1 MSQQVK
7 LTNINGVPP
16 YQVYVC
22 DINQYYCLLATTIST
37 TVPPTYTFTIP
48 TFFDNIPE
56 VLIKIV
62 DSTNCEFTMT
72 YMCVS
77 PEPSETP
84 TSTPVTP
91 TPTPSITPTSV
102 TPTVTPTNTP
112 TPSITPT
119 NTPTPSITP
128 SITPTKSVTPTRTP
142 TISIT
147 PSITPTKSVTPT
159 PTPSITPSSTPE
171 AAFAYLFIEPYSGAS
186 SIGQHMYNQGS
197 SFFGFTNGTQ
207 PSSNPATFITDMYA
221 YINFSGWSSGE
232 FPRPIKTSI
241 TFNLGSTTGLTVNQ
255 TPINGISYGLDQY
268 GNLIRFNEFLTAKV
282 PQNTTGDKA
291 WYTWVIPTWFTN
303 SQYQLE
309 INLGNGNPN
318 TLVSIKMNPT
328 IYENSVFYTG
338 VTIGHTTFRVYT
350 SYPSQNFELINNTDI
365 YFKGSVVGT

>member
-1 MSQQVK
+1 MSQQVT
-7 LTNINGVPP
+7 LTNINGIPP

-22 DINQYYCLLATTIST
+22 DINQYYCLSAATINT

-56 VLIKIV
+56 VLIKII

-77 PEPSETP
+77 PEPSQTP

-119 NTPTPSITP
+119 
-128 SITPTKSVTPTRTP
+128 ITPTISVTPTITP

-147 PSITPTKSVTPT
+147 PSITTSVTPT
-159 PTPSITPSSTPE
+159 ATITPSITPSSTPE

-186 SIGQHMYNQGS
+186 SIGQHMYNEGS

-207 PSSNPATFITDMYA
+207 PSSDPATFITDMYS

-241 TFNLGSTTGLTVNQ
+241 TFNLNSTTGLTVNQ
-255 TPINGISYGLDQY
+255 TPINGISYGLDEY
-268 GNLIRFNEFLTAKV
+268 GNLITYYEFLTTKV
-282 PQNTTGDKA
+282 SKNTTQSKA
-291 WYTWVIPTWFTN
+291 WYTWIIPTWFTN
-303 SQYQLE
+303 SQYQLA
-309 INLGNGNPN
+309 IDLGDGDP
-318 TLVSIKMNPT
+318 TAMTQIKMNPT
-328 IYENSVFYTG
+328 IYQNSVFYSG

-350 SYPSQNFELINNTDI
+350 SYPSQNFELENNVDL
-365 YFKGSVVGT
+365 YFKGSVIGT

>member
-1 MSQQVK
+1 
-7 LTNINGVPP
+7 
-16 YQVYVC
+16 
-22 DINQYYCLLATTIST
+22 
-37 TVPPTYTFTIP
+37 
-48 TFFDNIPE
+48 
-56 VLIKIV
+56 
-62 DSTNCEFTMT
+62 
-72 YMCVS
+72 
-77 PEPSETP
+77 
-84 TSTPVTP
+84 
-91 TPTPSITPTSV
+91 
-102 TPTVTPTNTP
+102 
-112 TPSITPT
+112 
-119 NTPTPSITP
+119 
-128 SITPTKSVTPTRTP
+128 
-142 TISIT
+142 
-147 PSITPTKSVTPT
+147 
-159 PTPSITPSSTPE
+159 
-171 AAFAYLFIEPYSGAS
+171 
-186 SIGQHMYNQGS
+186 MYNEGS

-221 YINFSGWSSGE
+221 YINFSGWTSGE

-241 TFNLGSTTGLTVNQ
+241 TFNLNSTTGLTVNQ

-318 TLVSIKMNPT
+318 TLASIKMNPT